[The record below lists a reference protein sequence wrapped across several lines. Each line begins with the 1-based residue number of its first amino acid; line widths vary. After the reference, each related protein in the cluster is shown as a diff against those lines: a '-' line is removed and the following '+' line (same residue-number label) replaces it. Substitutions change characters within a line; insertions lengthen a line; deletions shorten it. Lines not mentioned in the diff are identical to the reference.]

1 MRSSLTRANS
11 FEKARIRSLPQLSP
25 SNSDETFVLGEH
37 SPRNDRRQSK
47 ENAKGTVSE
56 IFSFVLFGEDFGLR
70 ASWME

>member
-1 MRSSLTRANS
+1 MRLY
-11 FEKARIRSLPQLSP
+11 
-25 SNSDETFVLGEH
+25 VLGEH

-56 IFSFVLFGEDFGLR
+56 IFSFVLFGEDFGPR